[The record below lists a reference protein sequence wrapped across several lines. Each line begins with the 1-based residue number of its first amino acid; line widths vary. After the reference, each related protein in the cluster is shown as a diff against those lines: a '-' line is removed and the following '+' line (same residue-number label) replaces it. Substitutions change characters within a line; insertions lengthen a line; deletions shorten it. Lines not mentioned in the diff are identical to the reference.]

1 MKGRKSTD
9 HGVAARGLH
18 APETSQE
25 KKRAW
30 RRVKGRMAA
39 RLQGQAGLDKSS
51 LMVEA
56 VMLDRQRMKGFG
68 MWTVVFGM

>member
-18 APETSQE
+18 APENVTG

-39 RLQGQAGLDKSS
+39 RLQGQAGLDKPN

-56 VMLDRQRMKGFG
+56 VMLDRQRMKLFG
-68 MWTVVFGM
+68 SGQ